1 MSSKVK
7 KITDSKI
14 EANPVE
20 ITPLEEARKLSADID
35 SMIDKR
41 DEKAKG
47 AIEHLVENLHVTAE
61 KYMTANG
68 VMAALEALRQVVGK
82 DPVYQ
87 HDVLLGMSCK
97 LAKEITAVV
106 FAMAAK
112 AENACVEELDKFCDE
127 YYVKDFASTEA
138 TAESM
143 ARQLLI
149 LSLCQ
154 NVGPNAQDIKDFYTA
169 ANEEIQK
176 SYKELDEFCAKNNI
190 DPVQLGD

>member
-20 ITPLEEARKLSADID
+20 TTPLEEAKRLSADID

-41 DEKAKG
+41 DEKTKG
-47 AIEHLVENLHVTAE
+47 AIKHLAENLHVTAE

-82 DPVYQ
+82 DPVYS

-112 AENACVEELDKFCDE
+112 AEDACVEELDKFCDE

-149 LSLCQ
+149 LPLCQ
-154 NVGPNAQDIKDFYTA
+154 NVGPNAQDIKDFYTT

-190 DPVQLGD
+190 DPVQLSD